1 MRVIMSCGGTG
12 GHIYPAL
19 AIADTI
25 KMKNPDA
32 EIMFIGTLKGMEN
45 DIVPAHGYSIK
56 SIPASGFKRKKIWK
70 NFRTVKDAVEGYSQ
84 AKAIIKGFAPDMV
97 IGTGGYVCGPVVRA
111 AHKLGI
117 RTAIHEQNAFPGMAN
132 KLLSKYVD
140 KIFLSFEEAGKYFNR
155 DEVTYLTGNP
165 LRRGFVLG
173 DRDASRKKLNI
184 GANELVVLC
193 FGGSLGAPRI
203 NRLMVSMIA
212 RFNGS
217 KDISIFF
224 VTGKTHYKEIKK
236 TLGNEV
242 GALKDNIR
250 LFEYIN
256 NMPEYMS
263 AADIIVSRAGALTIA
278 ELTASGKPAILI
290 PSPYVT
296 GNHQY
301 FNAKVMADRG
311 AALLVEEKNLDDDE
325 IIDSVIK
332 MKSDAEILEKMRE
345 NSLSLAKTDAAEKIY
360 DQIKEFLPVQ

>member
-1 MRVIMSCGGTG
+1 MSCGGTG

-45 DIVPAHGYSIK
+45 DIVPANGYMIK

-70 NFRTVKDAVEGYSQ
+70 NVKTVKDAVEGYSQ
-84 AKAIIKGFAPDMV
+84 AKAIIKEFGPDLV

-117 RTAIHEQNAFPGMAN
+117 RTAIHEQNAFPGMTN

-155 DEVTYLTGNP
+155 EEVTCLTGNP
-165 LRRGFVLG
+165 LRRGFVLA
-173 DRDASRKKLNI
+173 DREASRSKLNI
-184 GANELVVLC
+184 MSDELVILC

-203 NRLMVSMIA
+203 NRLMMNMIA
-212 RFNGS
+212 EFNGS
-217 KDISIFF
+217 EDISIYF
-224 VTGKTHYKEIKK
+224 VTGKIHFKEIRKK
-236 TLGNEV
+236 LENDIG
-242 GALKDNIR
+242 GLKQNIR

-263 AADIIVSRAGALTIA
+263 AADIIISRAGALTIA

-301 FNAKVMADRG
+301 FNAKVMADNG
-311 AALLVEEKNLDDDE
+311 AALLVEEKNLNDNE
-325 IIDSVIK
+325 IIDYVKKI
-332 MKSDAEILEKMRE
+332 KSDANMLDKMKKS
-345 NSLSLAKTDAAEKIY
+345 SLSLAKTDAAEKIY
-360 DQIKEFLPVQ
+360 DQIKEFLPV